1 MGDNIAFS
9 SLAAAAA
16 AGGALTGVEL
26 ASFSLSA
33 LNLLEGSG
41 RIVAFMDEAGL
52 AFGAEEVGPP
62 RALEEAVAEAY
73 EPRCR
78 CCLLDGFLSDDDDDD
93 DSLLLLLL
101 LLPRLPPAESSPPL
115 SLLSNEEL
123 LPEDDDADDDDR
135 AIMAAEAPL
144 LLRILLMLP
153 VFILLA
159 LCYDAYGKPLLGNV
173 FCFCRRAEE
182 IIIPSRQNP
191 HHFIHHL
198 AFLHTFSE
206 LATTLRIILKPA
218 GHRSHHCF

>member
-9 SLAAAAA
+9 SSLAAAAA
-16 AGGALTGVEL
+16 GGGALTGVEL

-33 LNLLEGSG
+33 ALNLLLLGSG
-41 RIVAFMDEAGL
+41 RTVAFMDEAGL
-52 AFGAEEVGPP
+52 ALGAEEVGPP

-78 CCLLDGFLSDDDDDD
+78 CCLLDGFLKDD

-123 LPEDDDADDDDR
+123 PEDDDANDDDR
-135 AIMAAEAPL
+135 AMVAAEAPL

-159 LCYDAYGKPLLGNV
+159 LCYDATAYGKPLFSWQRNVVLLG
-173 FCFCRRAEE
+173 
-182 IIIPSRQNP
+182 
-191 HHFIHHL
+191 
-198 AFLHTFSE
+198 
-206 LATTLRIILKPA
+206 TLRKNFCE
-218 GHRSHHCF
+218 RRRK

>member
-16 AGGALTGVEL
+16 AGGGGALMGVEL

-33 LNLLEGSG
+33 LNLLLLGSG
-41 RIVAFMDEAGL
+41 RTVAFMDEAGL
-52 AFGAEEVGPP
+52 ALGAEEVGPP

-78 CCLLDGFLSDDDDDD
+78 CCLLDGFLSDDD
-93 DSLLLLLL
+93 SLLLLLLL

-123 LPEDDDADDDDR
+123 LPEDDAADNDDR
-135 AIMAAEAPL
+135 AAEEAAPL

-153 VFILLA
+153 VFIFA
-159 LCYDAYGKPLLGNV
+159 L
-173 FCFCRRAEE
+173 
-182 IIIPSRQNP
+182 
-191 HHFIHHL
+191 
-198 AFLHTFSE
+198 
-206 LATTLRIILKPA
+206 
-218 GHRSHHCF
+218 